1 MSCKVVNRQVPH
13 KVRDRLFR
21 VGKIMERGSGS
32 SAIFRPK
39 QNQKRS
45 VMLALGGGCLV
56 LGLAIVVLSGG
67 DTGKEQRDPTVIVQS
82 APEIELVDVLVP
94 VRPIETGTEF
104 MPDMFRVE
112 QKPRVSLPSG
122 TISRFEQIRGQ
133 FARDRIMTDLPIS
146 DQQVMSVRPIT
157 AISKKIPEGFRAVT
171 IPVDQTTGV
180 EGWAK
185 PGVKVDVSWTSNN
198 SGESLVTT
206 IVYNAEVLS
215 AGGNPAANPNE
226 PAGQVST
233 VTLLVSDSDAAKI
246 HLAQTA
252 GKLSLS
258 LRGDTD
264 ASGPRGPSGVL
275 TLDDLLGRSVKT
287 IPAVRKRL
295 GCVKVRRPEGGYDEM
310 CLGDE
315 GNLEPVE

>member
-1 MSCKVVNRQVPH
+1 
-13 KVRDRLFR
+13 
-21 VGKIMERGSGS
+21 MERRSGS

-39 QNQKRS
+39 DKQNHK
-45 VMLALGGGCLV
+45 MLLAVGGGCLV
-56 LGLAIVVLSGG
+56 IGLAIVISGG
-67 DTGKEQRDPTVIVQS
+67 DSAKEQPDQTVIVQS
-82 APEIELVDVLVP
+82 APEIDMVDVLVP
-94 VRPIETGTEF
+94 VRPIETGEEF

-122 TISRFEQIRGQ
+122 TIARFEQIRGQ

-146 DQQVMSVRPIT
+146 DQQIMSVRPIT

-185 PGVKVDVSWTSNN
+185 PGVKVDVSWTSNQ
-198 SGESLVTT
+198 SGESVVKT

-226 PAGQVST
+226 PAGKVST
-233 VTLLVSDSDAAKI
+233 VTLLVTDSDASRI

-264 ASGPRGPSGVL
+264 ASGPSGPSGVL
-275 TLDDLLGRSVKT
+275 TLDDLLGRTAKSLPT
-287 IPAVRKRL
+287 VRKRL
-295 GCVKVRRPEGGYDEM
+295 GCVKVKRPEGGYDEM

-315 GNLEPVE
+315 GILEPVE

>member
-1 MSCKVVNRQVPH
+1 
-13 KVRDRLFR
+13 
-21 VGKIMERGSGS
+21 MERRSGS

-39 QNQKRS
+39 QSQNRTI
-45 VMLALGGGCLV
+45 MLAVGGGCLV
-56 LGLAIVVLSGG
+56 LGLAIVLLSGG
-67 DTGKEQRDPTVIVQS
+67 ESGKEQRDPTVIVQS

-133 FARDRIMTDLPIS
+133 FARDRIMTEIPMS
-146 DQQVMSVRPIT
+146 DQQIMSVRPVT

-185 PGVKVDVSWTSNN
+185 PGVKVDISWTSNK

-233 VTLLVSDSDAAKI
+233 VTLLVSDSDASKI

-264 ASGPRGPSGVL
+264 STGPRGPGGVL
-275 TLDDLLGRSVKT
+275 TLDDLLGRSVKS

>member
-1 MSCKVVNRQVPH
+1 
-13 KVRDRLFR
+13 
-21 VGKIMERGSGS
+21 MERRSGS
-32 SAIFRPK
+32 SAAFRPRHN
-39 QNQKRS
+39 QNRTL
-45 VMLALGGGCLV
+45 MLVAGGGCLLVGLMIV
-56 LGLAIVVLSGG
+56 LLAGG
-67 DTGKEQRDPTVIVQS
+67 DSNKPQSETTVVVES
-82 APEIELVDVLVP
+82 APEIDLVDVLVP
-94 VRPIETGTEF
+94 VRPIEAGAEF

-122 TISRFEQIRGQ
+122 TISRFEQVQGQ
-133 FARDRIMTDLPIS
+133 FARDLIMTDRPMS
-146 DQQVMSVRPIT
+146 DQLVMSVRPIT

-185 PGVKVDVSWTSNN
+185 PGVKVDVAWTSNK

-215 AGGNPAANPNE
+215 AGGNAASNPNE
-226 PAGQVST
+226 PAGKVST
-233 VTLLVSDSDAAKI
+233 VTLLVSDADAAKI

-252 GKLSLS
+252 GQLSLS

-264 ASGPRGPSGVL
+264 SSGPRGPGGVL
-275 TLDDLLGRSVKT
+275 TLDDLLGR
-287 IPAVRKRL
+287 PANSLPSVRKRF
-295 GCVKVRRPEGGYDEM
+295 GCVKVKRPEGGYDEM

>member
-1 MSCKVVNRQVPH
+1 MGEW
-13 KVRDRLFR
+13 LFR
-21 VGKIMERGSGS
+21 VRKIMDRRSGS

-39 QNQKRS
+39 QNQNRTI
-45 VMLALGGGCLV
+45 MLAVGGGCLV
-56 LGLAIVVLSGG
+56 LGLAIVLLSGG
-67 DTGKEQRDPTVIVQS
+67 DSSQDQRDPTVIVQS
-82 APEIELVDVLVP
+82 APEIDMVDVLVP
-94 VRPIETGTEF
+94 VRPIEIGTEF

-112 QKPRVSLPSG
+112 QKPRLSLPSG
-122 TISRFEQIRGQ
+122 TISLFEQQLRGK

-146 DQQVMSVRPIT
+146 DQQVMSVRPVT

-185 PGVKVDVSWTSNN
+185 PGVKVDIAWTSNK
-198 SGESLVTT
+198 SGESLVKT

-233 VTLLVSDSDAAKI
+233 VTLLVSDVDAGKI
-246 HLAQTA
+246 HLAQTE

-264 ASGPRGPSGVL
+264 SSGPSGPGGVL
-275 TLDDLLGRSVKT
+275 TLDDLLGRSVKS